1 MIEGLD
7 STIGIINYLLT
18 MVNAP
23 EYSSVSG
30 LLTFLSIL
38 IVSGTISHV
47 FTRFIKSRY
56 LGILV
61 SSVCSIWLYEQVFVK
76 DLSLLDILI
85 SMVLFVALLAILGL
99 ILFALFVKKIK
110 VPLKI
115 PTKAFH
121 V

>member
-1 MIEGLD
+1 MIEGVD
-7 STIGIINYLLT
+7 SIIGVINYLLT
-18 MVNAP
+18 TVNAP

-38 IVSGTISHV
+38 IVSGTISHI

-85 SMVLFVALLAILGL
+85 STILFIALLAILGL
-99 ILFALFVKKIK
+99 VLFAIFVKKIN
-110 VPLKI
+110 VPLKL
-115 PTKAFH
+115 PPKAFH